1 MFDIKHKS
9 TIKIE
14 LKRAARVYLR
24 IRPPINF
31 ISRKVHFITYTWA
44 RKKQHRNPDDKRLNR
59 PGARQY
65 RPQYRAAINAHARAV
80 YLCVCMHGPDCHPR
94 KIGCPKQPRARAIRQ
109 GKYFTRRFVSVI
121 YMYMQPREF
130 RLLFVGEPG
139 SACWNSRA
147 IET

>member
-59 PGARQY
+59 PGSGQY
-65 RPQYRAAINAHARAV
+65 IGRNIAQRLMHTHVRCISVCACMAQIATLEKSAV
-80 YLCVCMHGPDCHPR
+80 R
-94 KIGCPKQPRARAIRQ
+94 NSRARA
-109 GKYFTRRFVSVI
+109 RFAKAHI
-121 YMYMQPREF
+121 
-130 RLLFVGEPG
+130 
-139 SACWNSRA
+139 SRA
-147 IET
+147 ASFQ